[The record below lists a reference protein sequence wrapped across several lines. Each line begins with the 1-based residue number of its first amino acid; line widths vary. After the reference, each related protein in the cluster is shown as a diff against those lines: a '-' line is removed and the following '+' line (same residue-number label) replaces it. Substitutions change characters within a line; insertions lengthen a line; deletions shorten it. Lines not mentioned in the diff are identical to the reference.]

1 MSYCYDNALLNIQDF
16 VFYMQ
21 VGLGLNVKKTKGMF
35 FNFNVSLLLTVA
47 REVAKQSLINLVTR
61 TLNIF
66 GVLEQ
71 RRQRDK
77 HSKSTD
83 MECNEPNGHNLEKQV
98 SECPETQIHQGNC

>member
-47 REVAKQSLINLVTR
+47 REVAKQSLI
-61 TLNIF
+61 
-66 GVLEQ
+66 
-71 RRQRDK
+71 
-77 HSKSTD
+77 KSGDQDFVYLWGLRAKKT
-83 MECNEPNGHNLEKQV
+83 ER
-98 SECPETQIHQGNC
+98 

>member
-47 REVAKQSLINLVTR
+47 REVAKQSLI
-61 TLNIF
+61 
-66 GVLEQ
+66 
-71 RRQRDK
+71 
-77 HSKSTD
+77 KSGD
-83 MECNEPNGHNLEKQV
+83 
-98 SECPETQIHQGNC
+98 QGFEYLWGIRAKKTER

>member
-47 REVAKQSLINLVTR
+47 REVAKQSLI
-61 TLNIF
+61 
-66 GVLEQ
+66 
-71 RRQRDK
+71 
-77 HSKSTD
+77 KSGDQDFEYLWGLRAKKT
-83 MECNEPNGHNLEKQV
+83 ER
-98 SECPETQIHQGNC
+98 